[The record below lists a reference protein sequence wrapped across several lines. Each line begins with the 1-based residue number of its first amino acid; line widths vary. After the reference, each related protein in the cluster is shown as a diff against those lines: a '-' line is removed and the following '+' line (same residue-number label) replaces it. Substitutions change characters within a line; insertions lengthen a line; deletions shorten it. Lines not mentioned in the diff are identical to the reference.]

1 MREVLEWGKSIFIIA
16 VFFGLGFYIATS
28 VGIKTIQEN
37 WPQYRCNPLYMPFA
51 STLAPVPTT
60 SRENFVF
67 CLGDFMKSAAP
78 ALTQPLSYVQSMTL
92 ALTGSMVQSQ
102 EKTQE
107 KKAEHSFNVGQLF
120 EGLFSMIGGILAEF
134 QILFIKLSDAQGKMM
149 GIVVSLMYIITATQY
164 AFVSMWNGIPGALI
178 RFMGGK

>member
-1 MREVLEWGKSIFIIA
+1 MKVKLDGRPFCDTGRSIAVCGNSIKARDVYFVRGFTPCFEFFIIA

-134 QILFIKLSDAQGKMM
+134 QILFIM
-149 GIVVSLMYIITATQY
+149 
-164 AFVSMWNGIPGALI
+164 
-178 RFMGGK
+178 

>member
-1 MREVLEWGKSIFIIA
+1 MEWGKSIFIIA
-16 VFFGLGFYIATS
+16 VFLGLGFYIATS

-92 ALTGSMVQSQ
+92 ALTGTMVESQQQSQ
-102 EKTQE
+102 EN
-107 KKAEHSFNVGQLF
+107 KAEHSEKVSNLF
-120 EGLFSMIGGILAEF
+120 EGVFSVIGGMIAEF
-134 QILFIKLSDAQGKMM
+134 NILFIKLTDAQGKMM
-149 GIVVSLMYIITATQY
+149 GVVVSLMYIITATQY
-164 AFVSMWNGIPGALI
+164 AFISMWNGIPGILI

>member
-1 MREVLEWGKSIFIIA
+1 
-16 VFFGLGFYIATS
+16 
-28 VGIKTIQEN
+28 
-37 WPQYRCNPLYMPFA
+37 MPFA

-102 EKTQE
+102 QQTQE
-107 KKAEHSFNVGQLF
+107 NKAEHSENVSNLF
-120 EGLFSMIGGILAEF
+120 EGVFSVIGGMVAEF
-134 QILFIKLSDAQGKMM
+134 NILFIKLTDAQGKMM

-164 AFVSMWNGIPGALI
+164 AFISMWNGIPGILI
-178 RFMGGK
+178 RFMGAK

>member
-1 MREVLEWGKSIFIIA
+1 MEWGKSIFIIA

-60 SRENFVF
+60 SSENFAF

-92 ALTGSMVQSQ
+92 ALTGSMVQNQ
-102 EKTQE
+102 ETAQE
-107 KKAEHSFNVGQLF
+107 KKAEHSAQVSNLF
-120 EGLFSMIGGILAEF
+120 EGVFDVIGGIAAEF
-134 QILFIKLSDAQGKMM
+134 NILFIKLTDAQSKMM
-149 GIVVSLMYIITATQY
+149 GVVVSLMYIITATQY
-164 AFVSMWNGIPGALI
+164 AFVSMWNGIPGILI
-178 RFMGGK
+178 RFMGGN